1 MDAASYFYNNSH
13 EQLQLAPLDQDSIAP
28 RMEIEDQKHAA
39 PQVSQSQVLECTVAS
54 RRQSRLRQSAAHG
67 LLNKL
72 VGPSEDKISAAEKE
86 AGESVTRKAICCSY
100 PHRPVLIKSS
110 IKSWLADPKTASHAL
125 FNY

>member
-28 RMEIEDQKHAA
+28 RMEIEDQQHA
-39 PQVSQSQVLECTVAS
+39 PPQVLECTVAS
-54 RRQSRLRQSAAHG
+54 RRPSRLRQSAAHG

-86 AGESVTRKAICCSY
+86 AGESVEKPFVAPI
-100 PHRPVLIKSS
+100 LIAQS
-110 IKSWLADPKTASHAL
+110 
-125 FNY
+125 